1 MVTNPIY
8 GDSDG
13 YYEEL
18 PDNTNSLHQC
28 NSNAPA
34 SNVISASDTTSP
46 TVPPPRKENPQEM
59 TLELSESER
68 EAIES
73 KLNSNIPPS
82 SSHDTTSLSSCF
94 HKKEP
99 TLQMFRWKNAFQNNW
114 GEYACPTAPLVSCEA
129 KNWNATNGK
138 WHIDF
143 INFPLNFLIWFKG
156 HLIKLLAPLAH
167 NA

>member
-34 SNVISASDTTSP
+34 CNVISASDTTSP
-46 TVPPPRKENPQEM
+46 TVPPPRKGNPQEM

-73 KLNSNIPPS
+73 KLNGNIPPS
-82 SSHDTTSLSSCF
+82 SSHDTTSLSSTNVPNDTEDCYTVMS
-94 HKKEP
+94 P
-99 TLQMFRWKNAFQNNW
+99 AGTLTVLSRNRHSTTSLGANNPW
-114 GEYACPTAPLVSCEA
+114 PMAGTL
-129 KNWNATNGK
+129 
-138 WHIDF
+138 
-143 INFPLNFLIWFKG
+143 
-156 HLIKLLAPLAH
+156 
-167 NA
+167 